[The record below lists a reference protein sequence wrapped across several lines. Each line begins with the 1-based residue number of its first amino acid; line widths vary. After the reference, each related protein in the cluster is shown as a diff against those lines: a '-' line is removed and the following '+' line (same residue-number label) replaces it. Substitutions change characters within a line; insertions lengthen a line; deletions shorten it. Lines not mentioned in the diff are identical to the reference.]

1 MDFFS
6 VLFVLAVI
14 CWLALAMMML
24 VAGVIWIA
32 RWVDL
37 LLWRRW
43 QRKVLAEEYGE
54 EVVSGLKIKRMSIG
68 RKRS

>member
-1 MDFFS
+1 ME
-6 VLFVLAVI
+6 VGTKV
-14 CWLALAMMML
+14 MML

>member
-1 MDFFS
+1 
-6 VLFVLAVI
+6 
-14 CWLALAMMML
+14 MMML
-24 VAGVIWIA
+24 VSGVIWIA